1 MKHALENCVNK
12 LSKSKPN
19 GMEAIIRDSVKDAL
33 PGAITEVPLRQIG
46 AERLEQERR
55 GRVDI
60 LSADH
65 AIELKVIRMPR
76 LKATPGNA
84 LYDVGQLSW
93 DYWTLREAK
102 KISSAELI
110 ILLYGEL
117 ISALSRPSPRP
128 KAVYRE
134 FHNRMFVDFTS
145 SLLDG
150 ELKKEQGMSN
160 RRKQID
166 AIKAMGFDKPC
177 DKVSRPVVVHGAF
190 ALVSIE
196 VDRTGRTRSAG

>member
-76 LKATPGNA
+76 LKATPSNA

-102 KISSAELI
+102 KISSAELV

-117 ISALSRPSPRP
+117 ISALSRP

-150 ELKKEQGMSN
+150 ELKKEQGKDN
-160 RRKQID
+160 RVMQID
-166 AIKAMGFDKPC
+166 EIKAMGFDKPC
-177 DKVSRPVVVHGAF
+177 DKVNRPVVVHGAF

-196 VDRTGRTRSAG
+196 VRRTGRQRRTG